1 MPRVG
6 TVTHLKKVGSVSKKK
21 ETIYK
26 FAKCD
31 LSPVSLEAC
40 VVLATLGQYT
50 LAQWGHRSSTSREC
64 PGSTSGDPQAPGHA
78 LRVLQAPLLQGITS
92 SVLENLM

>member
-1 MPRVG
+1 MPWVG
-6 TVTHLKKVGSVSKKK
+6 TVAHLKEVGSVNK
-21 ETIYK
+21 EEAICK

-31 LSPVSLEAC
+31 LSLVSLEAR

-50 LAQWGHRSSTSREC
+50 LAQWGHQPNTSREC

-78 LRVLQAPLLQGITS
+78 LRVLQAPLLQGVTS
-92 SVLENLM
+92 SVLENLV